1 MSDISIIFVF
11 KRRVKLIRIWFIWI
25 WMACIVPVYAAGT
38 GRIRHSFL
46 SFSGKNKSDPAA
58 DSIMQKVI
66 DNAVGYERLVA
77 EYEAEVYIKGYS
89 EVLKSNLL
97 FRFAPSILPIDRKN
111 PRIVYELV
119 SDLKYTA
126 PNHFVHKFEAV
137 NGNVMPNRE
146 RRNEILNFLNTN
158 IYAPTAYNDEIILP
172 LAKNAFK
179 LYRFTL
185 EGVQDTTGFKI
196 YKIRFDPRQWSQKL
210 MCGYLYVLD
219 GLWSVDKIDANG
231 RLDFAEFNVVMDFGR
246 AYNHYFLLQRM
257 DVFLRY
263 RVLGNTI
270 ISNYTTSFRYKD
282 VEWRK
287 PGDLPK
293 HSYDLSSYYSITSDT
308 IPIVRDTAYW
318 NTKRVEPLTPEEK
331 KTYGLVKEYH
341 PKEDSINY
349 LKITEKLVSTMNF
362 NYRSARV
369 KYSGILN
376 PFKLGYSGSDGITYK
391 QQLRLSK
398 SFADD
403 RAIRFRPE
411 IGFVFRRKEVFY
423 KVNTEFLYAPKRMGY
438 VSLLLAN
445 GNQGYSSE
453 VTDQIRDM
461 VRDSSFSFESLDIT
475 YYRDYYVD
483 LRNWI
488 EICNGFTLGTG
499 LSYHFRKPAHPIDGS
514 QVGGDVSALVN
525 STYGDFIPILNLR
538 YTPGQFFRMDGNRKE
553 YVRSKFPTIEFE
565 YARGIPHILGSR
577 GNYERMELDIQQQI
591 PFGSLRKLNYHVGG
605 GFFTRQRSVY
615 FANFAFFARR
625 NFPDSWD
632 DGIGGVF
639 QLLGRDWYNAASSY
653 AQAHVMYESPFVLL
667 QLIKRDIA
675 TKYVFSERIYLSQLY
690 LPVLP
695 SYTEI
700 GYGVG
705 NHLFNLGFFVSFE
718 KAHYNSMGVKF
729 AFELFQ

>member
-1 MSDISIIFVF
+1 MI
-11 KRRVKLIRIWFIWI
+11 KIWFIWVFI
-25 WMACIVPVYAAGT
+25 AFCVPASLSGEGKSRRA
-38 GRIRHSFL
+38 FL
-46 SFSGKNKSDPAA
+46 SVPAKNATDRAA
-58 DSIMQKVI
+58 DSIMKKVI
-66 DNAVGYERLVA
+66 ANAENYEKLVS
-77 EYEAEVYIKGYS
+77 EYEAQVYIKGYS

-97 FRFAPSILPIDRKN
+97 LRFAPAILPVDRKN
-111 PRIVYELV
+111 RRVIYELV

-137 NGNVMPNRE
+137 NGNILPNRE

-185 EGVQDTTGFKI
+185 EGVQDTTGYKI

-246 AYNHYFLLQRM
+246 AFNHYFLLQRM
-257 DVFLRY
+257 DLFLRY
-263 RVLGNTI
+263 RVLGNAIVT
-270 ISNYTTSFRYKD
+270 NYTTTFRYKD
-282 VEWRK
+282 VKWTK
-287 PGDLPK
+287 PVQKKKTD
-293 HSYDLSSYYSITSDT
+293 YDLSNYYSIASDT
-308 IPIVRDTAYW
+308 IPIVRDTSYW
-318 NTKRVEPLTPEEK
+318 NAKRADPLTHEEK
-331 KTYGLVKEYH
+331 ETYGLLKEQH
-341 PKEDSINY
+341 TKEDSLNY
-349 LKITEKLVSTMNF
+349 LKVTEKLVSTMNF

-398 SFADD
+398 SFPDD

-411 IGFVFRRKEVFY
+411 VGFVFRRKEVFY
-423 KVNTEFLYAPKRMGY
+423 KINTEYLYSPQKMGY
-438 VSLLLAN
+438 ISLLLAN

-475 YYRDYYVD
+475 YYRDYYVE
-483 LRNWI
+483 LRNYL
-488 EICNGFTLGTG
+488 EIWNGFTLGVG

-514 QVGGDVSALVN
+514 QVGGEVSALVN
-525 STYGDFIPILNLR
+525 TVYGDFVPIINFK
-538 YTPGQFFRMDGNRKE
+538 YTPGQYFRMDGNRKE
-553 YVRSKFPTIEFE
+553 YVRSNYPTFEFE
-565 YARGIPHILGSR
+565 YARGIPKILGSK
-577 GNYERMELDIQQQI
+577 GNYERLELDVQQQI
-591 PFGSLRKLNYHVGG
+591 PLGLLRKLSYHVGG
-605 GFFTRQRSVY
+605 GFFTRQKSVY

-639 QLLGRDWYNAASSY
+639 QLLDRDWYNAASSY
-653 AQAHVMYESPFVLL
+653 AQAHVMYESPFMLL
-667 QLIKRDIA
+667 QLLKRDIA

-690 LPVLP
+690 SPVLP
-695 SYTEI
+695 SYTEV
-700 GYGVG
+700 GYGIG
-705 NHLFNLGFFVSFE
+705 NHLFNIGLFASFD
-718 KAHYNSMGVKF
+718 KARYNSIGVKF